1 VAPAPVAD
9 AKPGDPQAHAPRR
22 FVLSRGVALALTG
35 IAALN
40 LLLLAVAVHALGS
53 VRGMVNEV
61 GSQVASSSQSVRE
74 QAEDIARTFDQA
86 ARPVVAPRAEGEAA
100 LERARELAQRG
111 ETQRARET
119 LYALLAVADR
129 LPAATRRD
137 VEARARFLVAD
148 TWRLEAEL
156 AEALGEPRSPSAEEP
171 R

>member
-1 VAPAPVAD
+1 
-9 AKPGDPQAHAPRR
+9 
-22 FVLSRGVALALTG
+22 VLSRGVALALGG

-40 LLLLAVAVHALGS
+40 LVLLAVAVHALGT
-53 VRGMVNEV
+53 VRGMVHEV
-61 GSQVASSSQSVRE
+61 GDQVTSSSQSVRE

-100 LERARELAQRG
+100 LERALELAQRG

-156 AEALGEPRSPSAEEP
+156 AETLLDEGAPTSAATPEEP